1 MVSSAR
7 KLIRDS
13 YLNFAGKFASESLP
27 SAHILAGHY
36 IALDK
41 LNSSE
46 RLKTLNRFYDTLQS
60 LGELSNFDG
69 VVKRIKNRDL
79 PADRSII
86 SLCFDDGFK
95 ECEDIANFFDKKGI
109 KIGFFINSGAIEAE
123 QNYYPEHYERL
134 VIKNKKFLDWNTLK
148 DMHSAGHTIGSHT
161 VDHVRLNITDSK
173 ILQTQIVEDKIFIEK
188 KLGIECDY
196 FAWPYGT
203 VADISSNA
211 LNLSTETF
219 KYVFSS
225 CNYERYESNN
235 GDVITRRHVEPFW
248 NSNHI
253 NYFLSRHRNY

>member
-1 MVSSAR
+1 MSAVR
-7 KLIRDS
+7 KLLRS
-13 YLNFAGKFASESLP
+13 NYLNFAGKFASEKLP

-46 RLKTLNRFYDTLQS
+46 RLKILNRFYDTLQN
-60 LGELSNFDG
+60 LGELSNFDD
-69 VVKRIKNRDL
+69 VVKRVKNRDL
-79 PADRSII
+79 PVDRSII

-123 QNYYPEHYERL
+123 QDYYPEHYERL
-134 VIKNKKFLDWNTLK
+134 VIKGKEFLDWKTLK
-148 DMHSAGHTIGSHT
+148 DMHSSGHTIGSHT
-161 VDHVRLNITDSK
+161 FDHVRLNIADSQ
-173 ILQTQIVEDKIFIEK
+173 ILKTQIIEDKIFIGK
-188 KLGIECDY
+188 KLGAECDY

-203 VADISSNA
+203 ASDISCDA

-235 GDVITRRHVEPFW
+235 GNVITRRHIEPFW
-248 NSNHI
+248 NSSHVK
-253 NYFLSRHRNY
+253 YFLSRRRKY